1 LALAT
6 HTRAAQVE
14 RAGAARRATTPPD
27 TEDGRSL
34 ADADADAMDVDDD
47 EPDPAPKPIRKRR
60 EKKVVPMGQN
70 GLAKRRVV
78 KTRTTTDAK
87 GFMGALLCVLC
98 VFRRARLTKHP
109 VTEDYSEYESVD
121 EEDAPAPADK
131 PAKKAA
137 PARKPVPAPAKP
149 APVKPAAK
157 SKPPE
162 PGAKKVGQKNISNF
176 FGKPAAKK

>member
-1 LALAT
+1 LALAA

-60 EKKVVPMGQN
+60 EKKVIPMGQN

-87 GFMGALLCVLC
+87 GFMGALRCAACFAFSVVCGSREARSHGGLLRV
-98 VFRRARLTKHP
+98 RIRGRGGRAG
-109 VTEDYSEYESVD
+109 
-121 EEDAPAPADK
+121 
-131 PAKKAA
+131 
-137 PARKPVPAPAKP
+137 AR
-149 APVKPAAK
+149 
-157 SKPPE
+157 
-162 PGAKKVGQKNISNF
+162 
-176 FGKPAAKK
+176 

>member
-1 LALAT
+1 MTVRGFQSLALAT
-6 HTRAAQVE
+6 HARAAQVE

-34 ADADADAMDVDDD
+34 ADADADAMDVDDDD

-87 GFMGALLCVLC
+87 GFMGTLRCVLC
-98 VFRRARLTKHP
+98 VLRSARLTQS
-109 VTEDYSEYESVD
+109 T
-121 EEDAPAPADK
+121 
-131 PAKKAA
+131 
-137 PARKPVPAPAKP
+137 
-149 APVKPAAK
+149 
-157 SKPPE
+157 
-162 PGAKKVGQKNISNF
+162 
-176 FGKPAAKK
+176 